1 MTLDRSIKANVGLAK
16 SNITYESR
24 NWMGVLDIF
33 FTPINNRVSF
43 DYLILFKKSF
53 CFLGMFLKGNIYG

>member
-1 MTLDRSIKANVGLAK
+1 MLDLRSPTSPTRVEIG
-16 SNITYESR
+16 
-24 NWMGVLDIF
+24 WGVLDIF